1 MARSNIGDYY
11 RTKVET
17 HEITD
22 EELDCFARYIG
33 AVRVAT
39 QYLDEALVDEDQI
52 QALDEKCERI
62 LAERKV
68 FV

>member
-1 MARSNIGDYY
+1 MARSNIGDFYQDVSG
-11 RTKVET
+11 RHVLTE
-17 HEITD
+17 
-22 EELDCFARYIG
+22 EELDVFARYIG

-52 QALDEKCERI
+52 QALDERCEAI